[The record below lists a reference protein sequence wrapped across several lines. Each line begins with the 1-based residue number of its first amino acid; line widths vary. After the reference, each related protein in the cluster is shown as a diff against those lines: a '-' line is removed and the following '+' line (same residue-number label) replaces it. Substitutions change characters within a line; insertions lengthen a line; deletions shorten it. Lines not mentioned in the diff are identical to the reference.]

1 MILVKIA
8 LRGVLMNRKR
18 YFSWFAALLFS
29 AGLIFM
35 PVSCNLQ
42 ISVAGGTENTETEDG
57 GSSGTKDESTSGSGN
72 QDDGKDD
79 TGSKNDD
86 KTSVDDGNNKD
97 SDSQA
102 KTEVS
107 VADRTLS
114 EISGNATYEFT
125 AEISGK
131 SGDSVEFF
139 VTVSGASNYSQ
150 LGFQTK
156 LDNNTWHEYV
166 WQNNGI
172 PDGTVYTQ
180 KVTAGSDFSSVS
192 AKYLIQHA
200 IDSSKKSDIKLTKIS
215 VKVISSSSESGG
227 GSSESG
233 GNTETGGGT
242 DVPDADVTAGSD
254 SVTMAKNMTIG
265 WNLGNS
271 LDATNDG
278 TNQGTGTET
287 AWSMP
292 VTTQAM
298 IDAVRAA
305 GFKTVRIPVSWYNH
319 VSTDGKY
326 TVNSVWM
333 ARVKQVVDYAYNK
346 GMFVILN
353 VHHDNISI
361 SDLNSGKTGYALS
374 ADSAV
379 KTKSKAFL
387 SAVWEQIAGEF
398 KGYDEKLVFEVL
410 NEPRDIGGQFGGN
423 EWWTTDKNILNV
435 VTEYEQT
442 CIDAIRAVSGGCQY
456 TRYLMVPCYAA
467 TSDLQIIPNYT
478 MPKDADSAKD
488 RLIFSVHA
496 YSPYK
501 FAMYDNN
508 NPDTTF
514 DDDDRKELDQKFTY
528 YKTNFVDKGIGVVI
542 GEASASNKGN
552 LSEREKWFT
561 YYFSEA
567 YKKGMPVVLWDNGAA
582 DANAAGSEQHGYLNR
597 TAGKWYF
604 PTLIKKAMDAVGVTE
619 YSIPE

>member
-8 LRGVLMNRKR
+8 LRGVLVNRKR
-18 YFSWFAALLFS
+18 YFSWLAALLFS
-29 AGLIFM
+29 AGLLFV
-35 PVSCNLQ
+35 PVACNLQ
-42 ISVAGGTENTETEDG
+42 IPGAGGTENTKTDDG
-57 GSSGTKDESTSGSGN
+57 GGSGTKDDNTAGNTN
-72 QDDGKDD
+72 QDDGKNDS
-79 TGSKNDD
+79 GSKDND
-86 KTSVDDGNNKD
+86 NNQDPDTQK
-97 SDSQA
+97 

-107 VADRTLS
+107 VADKTFQQT
-114 EISGNATYEFT
+114 SGNETYEFT

-131 SGDSVEFF
+131 SGDSVAFS
-139 VTVSGASNYSQ
+139 VTVNGASNYKQ
-150 LGFQTK
+150 IGLQTK
-156 LDNNTWHEYV
+156 LDGETWHEYA
-166 WQNNGI
+166 WQEKGI
-172 PDGTVYTQ
+172 SDGTVYTQ
-180 KVTAGSDFSSVS
+180 KVTAASDFSSVG
-192 AKYLIQHA
+192 AKYLIQNA
-200 IDSSKKSDIKLTKIS
+200 VDSSKTSNIKLTKIS
-215 VKVISSSSESGG
+215 VKVISASSETGGG
-227 GSSESG
+227 GSGSG

-242 DVPDADVTAGSD
+242 DVPDSDVTVGSS
-254 SVTMAKNMTIG
+254 SVVMAKNMTIG

-271 LDATNDG
+271 MDATKDDGG

-305 GFKTVRIPVSWYNH
+305 GFKTVRIPVSWHNH

-326 TVNSVWM
+326 TVNSAWM
-333 ARVKQVVDYAYNK
+333 ARVRQVVDYAYKK

-374 ADSAV
+374 SDSAV

-387 SAVWEQIAGEF
+387 SAVWKQIAEEF
-398 KGYDEKLVFEVL
+398 KDYDEKLVFEVL
-410 NEPRDIGGQFGGN
+410 NEPRDKDSQFGGN

-435 VTEYEQT
+435 VTEYEKT
-442 CIDAIRAVSGGCQY
+442 CIDTIRSVSGSCQY

-478 MPKDADSAKD
+478 MPKDANSAND

-514 DDDDRKELDQKFTY
+514 DDDDKKELDQKFSY
-528 YKTNFVDKGIGVVI
+528 YKTNFIDKGIGVVI

-552 LSEREKWFT
+552 LSEREKWFS
-561 YYFSEA
+561 YYFFEA
-567 YKKGMPVVLWDNGAA
+567 YKKGMPVVLWDNGAS
-582 DANAAGSEQHGYLNR
+582 DANATGSEQHGYLNR

-604 PTLIKKAMDAVGVTE
+604 PTLIKTAMDAVGVTG
-619 YSIPE
+619 YSVPE